1 MVVSLLLAEN
11 VATLL
16 SPLLLFL
23 TKKQYEKISAD
34 KNIMEMLNICG
45 STKGSEKAKPFV
57 ESCVLVPDNLW

>member
-1 MVVSLLLAEN
+1 MLLRS
-11 VATLL
+11 
-16 SPLLLFL
+16 SPFLFL

-45 STKGSEKAKPFV
+45 STKGSEKAKTFI